1 MTRVYKAE
9 LDDEKPVY
17 GIRKALASWNPVWAN
32 LDTYYCLAQ
41 DAWHTKNWRDK
52 QALWVKPTG
61 WRPQDVQK
69 SHPRKYTQP
78 KNLTKFDIV
87 LPPAGKVYV
96 SLQHVLILALSLAY
110 LMLSPEF
117 SVIETSEAAGFL
129 VLSMVSLSG
138 VQEKREQGFIVE
150 TVRLIATAALLWQ
163 WSEPLWLKLVL
174 LSTFTLCMLTL
185 YQFYRQCNAQLIS
198 QANTSNS
205 QQ

>member
-1 MTRVYKAE
+1 M
-9 LDDEKPVY
+9 
-17 GIRKALASWNPVWAN
+17 
-32 LDTYYCLAQ
+32 
-41 DAWHTKNWRDK
+41 
-52 QALWVKPTG
+52 
-61 WRPQDVQK
+61 
-69 SHPRKYTQP
+69 
-78 KNLTKFDIV
+78 
-87 LPPAGKVYV
+87 YV